1 MPSVKEG
8 WGLVVVEA
16 AAHGTPTVA
25 FRSAGGPRESVRHR
39 ETGVLAEDEA
49 GFVDAVR
56 PLLADDALRAGM
68 GRAAR
73 AHAAS
78 FSWTAARP
86 PSRRRSGPRPGCRR
100 GCRPAAAGAGAG
112 GAGPPAVLVRR
123 RPAVS
128 SGRR

>member
-25 FRSAGGPRESVRHR
+25 FRSAGGSRESVRHR
-39 ETGVLAEDEA
+39 ETGLLAEDEA
-49 GFVDAVR
+49 GFVDAVHR
-56 PLLADDALRAGM
+56 LLADDGLRTGM

-78 FSWTAARP
+78 FSWTSAARAFEAEI
-86 PSRRRSGPRPGCRR
+86 R
-100 GCRPAAAGAGAG
+100 AAAGLPPRVSEQAPAERV
-112 GAGPPAVLVRR
+112 PAV
-123 RPAVS
+123 PARS
-128 SGRR
+128 APQRWS